1 MRIRKNVR
9 GNFFFVQS
17 GGVGLWEITFAI
29 SKQTLIV

>member
-1 MRIRKNVR
+1 MLNE
-9 GNFFFVQS
+9 NLFFVQS